1 MNWIQVLLIASI
13 IGLLFYLLR
22 SRRSARS
29 RAWVKVGY
37 VLFVLAG
44 IYAVLR
50 PDDTTVVANW
60 FGVRRGTDLMLYALV
75 MAFSFTTLS
84 TYMRFKDL
92 ELRYARI
99 AGLWHLRAHRRP
111 NSAGKTQ
118 PLEGAQAPELSRD
131 SICADRS
138 QEGPG
143 GLQFLELLH
152 L

>member
-22 SRRSARS
+22 SRRSAVACLGQGGLCLV
-29 RAWVKVGY
+29 RARRHLCRAETGRHHSGRKLVWG
-37 VLFVLAG
+37 APRH
-44 IYAVLR
+44 R
-50 PDDTTVVANW
+50 PDALRTGD
-60 FGVRRGTDLMLYALV
+60 GVQFHHTEHLHAVQGPRV
-75 MAFSFTTLS
+75 TLRAHRPGS
-84 TYMRFKDL
+84 G
-92 ELRYARI
+92 A
-99 AGLWHLRAHRRP
+99 RAHRRP

>member
-60 FGVRRGTDLMLYALV
+60 FGCA
-75 MAFSFTTLS
+75 A
-84 TYMRFKDL
+84 
-92 ELRYARI
+92 
-99 AGLWHLRAHRRP
+99 
-111 NSAGKTQ
+111 
-118 PLEGAQAPELSRD
+118 APT
-131 SICADRS
+131 
-138 QEGPG
+138 
-143 GLQFLELLH
+143 
-152 L
+152 